1 MADII
6 VSTSGTSGGMGKQL
20 ALSPEIMKLRV
31 DMTDVGKGKN
41 ITECKVVYVA
51 KAIGSSSFQRW
62 KAWAEAR
69 NKKIVSAIKPDKII
83 ETFANEKV
91 DAIDAAPGYLVMVAR
106 IFEATGKSA
115 DLKQVI
121 SGHSTMSRADAL
133 YVQKWLGKDLQIGY
147 GCTEIGTIASGTA
160 EEVADIDGCVGK
172 PLEGI
177 TVEIDAGY
185 IRIKSPTMAE
195 NYLDFAEMDAVHF
208 RNGWFY
214 PGDTGY
220 LTADGRLVI
229 TKNR

>member
-6 VSTSGTSGGMGKQL
+6 VSTSGTSGGAGKQL
-20 ALSPEIMKLRV
+20 SISPEIMKLRV
-31 DMTDVGKGKN
+31 DMTDIGKGKN
-41 ITECKVVYVA
+41 ITDCKVVYVA
-51 KAIGSSSFQRW
+51 KAVGSSSFQRW

-69 NKKIVSAIKPDKII
+69 GKKVLTVVKPADII
-83 ETFANEKV
+83 ATFAKEKV
-91 DAIDAAPGYLVMVAR
+91 DAIDAAPGYLVMVAKLY
-106 IFEATGKSA
+106 EATGKSA
-115 DLKQVI
+115 NLKQVI
-121 SGHSTMSRADAL
+121 SGHDKMERSDVP
-133 YVQKWLGKDLQIGY
+133 YIQKWLGKDVQVGY
-147 GCTEIGTIASGTA
+147 GCTEIGTVASGSA

-195 NYLDFAEMDAVHF
+195 NYLDFAEMDAIHF

-214 PGDTGY
+214 PGDMGY
-220 LTADGRLVI
+220 LTSDGRLVI

>member
-6 VSTSGTSGGMGKQL
+6 VSTSGTTGGMGKHL

-31 DMTDVGKGKN
+31 DMTDIGKGKN
-41 ITECKVVYVA
+41 ITECNVVYVA
-51 KAIGSSSFQRW
+51 KAVGSSSFQRW

-69 NKKIVSAIKPDKII
+69 GKKVLTAVAPAKIL
-83 ETFANEKV
+83 ETFANEQV
-91 DAIDAAPGYLVMVAR
+91 DAIDAAPAYLVMVAKL
-106 IFEATGKSA
+106 FEATGKSA
-115 DLKQVI
+115 NLKQVI
-121 SGHSTMSRADAL
+121 SGHATMPRGDAL
-133 YVQKWLGKDLQIGY
+133 YIQKWLGQDLQVGY
-147 GCTEIGTIASGTA
+147 GCTEIGTVASGAA

-195 NYLDFAEMDAVHF
+195 SYLDFAEMDAIHF

-214 PGDTGY
+214 PGDMGY
-220 LTADGRLVI
+220 FTQDGRLVI

>member
-20 ALSPEIMKLRV
+20 ALSPEIMKLRA
-31 DMTDVGKGKN
+31 DMTDIGKGKN
-41 ITECKVVYVA
+41 ITDCKVVYVA
-51 KAIGSSSFQRW
+51 KAVASSSFKRW
-62 KAWAEAR
+62 KAWAETR
-69 NKKIVSAIKPDKII
+69 GKKVLTAVAPAKIL

-91 DAIDAAPGYLVMVAR
+91 DAIDAAPAYLVMVAKL
-106 IFEATGKSA
+106 FEATGKSA

-121 SGHSTMSRADAL
+121 SGHATMPRSDAL
-133 YVQKWLGKDLQIGY
+133 YIQKWLGKDLQIGY
-147 GCTEIGTIASGTA
+147 GCTEIGTVASGSA

-195 NYLDFAEMDAVHF
+195 NYLDYAEMDAVHF

-214 PGDTGY
+214 PGDMGY
-220 LTADGRLVI
+220 LTSDGRLVI